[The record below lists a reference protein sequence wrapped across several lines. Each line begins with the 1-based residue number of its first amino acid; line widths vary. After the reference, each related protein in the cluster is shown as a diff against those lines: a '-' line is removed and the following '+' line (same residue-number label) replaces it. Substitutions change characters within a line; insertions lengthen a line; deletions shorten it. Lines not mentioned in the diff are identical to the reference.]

1 MRAGSIQQETLITS
15 LILAGAVFAGA
26 GLAGHTL
33 VGAGIGVGL
42 VLGAVNGFI
51 IKAGIDR
58 GVPMLA
64 SGLLRMAMLTLFA
77 LIAARLVG
85 GSVWPVVAGIA
96 AAQLVM
102 VGIGVRQGSRA

>member
-1 MRAGSIQQETLITS
+1 VRAGSIQQETLITS

-64 SGLLRMAMLTLFA
+64 SGLLRMAMLSLFA

>member
-15 LILAGAVFAGA
+15 LILAGAVLAGA

-33 VGAGIGVGL
+33 VGAGIGLGL
-42 VLGAVNGFI
+42 VLGALNSFI
-51 IKAGIDR
+51 IKAALDR

-64 SGLLRMAMLTLFA
+64 SGLLRLAMLTLLA
-77 LIAARLVG
+77 LIAARLLG
-85 GSVWPVVAGIA
+85 NSVWPVVAGVA

>member
-1 MRAGSIQQETLITS
+1 LITS
-15 LILAGAVFAGA
+15 LILAGGVFAGA

-64 SGLLRMAMLTLFA
+64 SGLLRMAMLSLFA

-102 VGIGVRQGSRA
+102 VGIGVRHGARA